1 MKRKLNKKKII
12 LFIGQ
17 AVLVVGFHILWT
29 LMLLYGFMTAT
40 TLN

>member
-1 MKRKLNKKKII
+1 MKRKLDKKKII

-17 AVLVVGFHILWT
+17 AVLVVGFHIFST
-29 LMLLYGFMTAT
+29 LMLVYGFMTAT